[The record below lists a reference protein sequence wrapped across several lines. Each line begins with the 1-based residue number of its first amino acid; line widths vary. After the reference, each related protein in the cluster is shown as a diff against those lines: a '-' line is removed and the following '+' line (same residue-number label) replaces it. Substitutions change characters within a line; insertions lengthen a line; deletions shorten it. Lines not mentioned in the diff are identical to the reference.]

1 MARPNEINIATSSE
15 GTNVHKFFSKNALT
29 DMSIQQGEKVEQATP
44 SSPTESKSTVKTTSL
59 HCKSHFSPEVVEY
72 SSNGVRS
79 SIRFDLP
86 LSSPSSF
93 SSLSTLTSISGLS
106 NGNVKDS
113 TAVHPSANLKFLRSV
128 HKRTKRKRRL
138 RKCLRIFHYIFVY
151 GLPIGGVILGIAGIL
166 LGHFLRIEPIFVGSC
181 LLLITAFGLMLQSC
195 FWKRSLPNK
204 FRPKEIP
211 FNMPQDDSLVSRS
224 NDPFDHETDKSAG
237 SDTSEQPVKSPA
249 MDPAQV
255 RRLSMA
261 LNRATAELSA
271 ARQIT
276 SVTGAGSGVLNLARR
291 LTMGPMQ
298 FGDYSGMRELESGN
312 GWIAGRFPQG
322 VRRGLAWNDT
332 GASRFYASNYD

>member
-1 MARPNEINIATSSE
+1 
-15 GTNVHKFFSKNALT
+15 
-29 DMSIQQGEKVEQATP
+29 MSIQQVQRVEQAASV
-44 SSPTESKSTVKTTSL
+44 SSTESKSTAKTPSL
-59 HCKSHFSPEVVEY
+59 RCKSHFSPEVVEK

-86 LSSPSSF
+86 RSSPSSF
-93 SSLSTLTSISGLS
+93 SSLSTLTSISDS
-106 NGNVKDS
+106 ANGNVKDS
-113 TAVHPSANLKFLRSV
+113 TAVHPSANLEFLRSV
-128 HKRTKRKRRL
+128 HKRTKRKRKL
-138 RKCLRIFHYIFVY
+138 RKCLRIFHYVFVY

-166 LGHFLRIEPIFVGSC
+166 LGHFFHIEPIFVGGC
-181 LLLITAFGLMLQSC
+181 LLLIIAFGLMLQSC

-204 FRPKEIP
+204 FRAKEIP
-211 FNMPQDDSLVSRS
+211 FNMPPEDSLMSRS
-224 NDPFDHETDKSAG
+224 NDPTDPGTDKSAG
-237 SDTSEQPVKSPA
+237 TDTGEQTVKSPA

-255 RRLSMA
+255 RRLSLA

-276 SVTGAGSGVLNLARR
+276 SVTGGGSGVLNLARR

-298 FGDYSGMRELESGN
+298 FGDYSDMREMESGN